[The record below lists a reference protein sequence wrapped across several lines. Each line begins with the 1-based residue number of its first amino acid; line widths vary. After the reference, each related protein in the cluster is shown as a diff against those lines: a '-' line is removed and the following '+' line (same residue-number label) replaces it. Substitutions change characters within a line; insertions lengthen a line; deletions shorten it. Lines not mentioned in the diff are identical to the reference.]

1 MKAGFIGLG
10 AMGAAMAT
18 NLHKAGLLG
27 ALWNRT
33 AAVAARLAAD
43 LGVQHSPSPADLV
56 GQVDIILMCV
66 SADEDVLDVTR
77 QILPALTKGQIVID
91 LSTISRDTSIE
102 AARQIKARGA
112 DFIDAPVTGG
122 VEGAR
127 NGTLSIMVGGSEATL
142 TRALP
147 VLSAMGKR
155 VIHMGDTGSGQS
167 AKAVNQIM
175 CAGINEAVT
184 EALGFG
190 QRLNLDMEKL
200 IDVIAGGAA
209 GNWFLEKRGP
219 TMTQDQFQPG
229 FRLAL
234 HQKDLKICAS
244 MAHSLGMPLP
254 VTAMTLE
261 HYALLM
267 QQGYGD
273 EDISALYRLKRPV
286 N

>member
-27 ALWNRT
+27 AIWNRT
-33 AAVAARLAAD
+33 PAVAARLAAD
-43 LGVQHSPSPADLV
+43 MKVHHSPSPADLV
-56 GQVDIILMCV
+56 RQVDTILICV
-66 SADEDVLDVTR
+66 SADADVLDVIR
-77 QILPALTKGQIVID
+77 QMLPALKRGQIVID
-91 LSTISRDTSIE
+91 LSTVSRDTSIE
-102 AARQIKARGA
+102 AARQIKACGA

-234 HQKDLKICAS
+234 HQKDLKICAN

-267 QQGYGD
+267 QQGHGD